1 MKLTNNSFK
10 FSTLIKTMEYKN
22 TKYNIYLPLIIAAAI
37 IVGIL
42 THKFFISNSSSA
54 YNMQDARNYNKL
66 DALLKI
72 IDQNYVDKIKSDSI
86 IEIIIPELLSELD
99 PHSTYITKEEMQA
112 VTESL
117 KGNFEGIGVQFNIQ
131 NDTVLI
137 VNIISGGPSEEVGI
151 LPGDRII
158 EVNDSIF
165 AGTGITNND
174 VFKKLK
180 GEKGSIVKLGIKR
193 HGIKELLY
201 FEIERNTIPY
211 YSVDAAI
218 MFDKNIGYIKI
229 NRFAGTTYAE
239 FMEAA
244 ADLKQQ
250 GMTKMVL
257 DLRQNGGGYLKAAV
271 DIVDEFLEKDK
282 LIVYTYGNART
293 KSEYFSTD
301 KGICKDIEL
310 EILIDSWSA
319 SASEI
324 VAGAIQDNDRGLII
338 GRRSF
343 GKGLVQEEFGFPDS
357 SGFRLTIARYYT
369 PSGRCIQKP
378 YGEDKDEY
386 YHDIM
391 NRASHGE
398 MQNEDSVNLDK
409 KKEYYTVSGK
419 VVYGGGGI
427 MPDIFIAADTS
438 SYSEYLQK
446 VTSKGY
452 IYQFAINYT
461 DKNRKTLNKFTNSK
475 ELSKYLEQQNVLQQ
489 FVTYASRKKIT
500 ASIKDFN
507 ISKKLIETKLKSYI
521 ARNIL
526 DDDAFYKI
534 NKESDL
540 ILIKAIEEYNFK

>member
-1 MKLTNNSFK
+1 
-10 FSTLIKTMEYKN
+10 MEYKN

-42 THKFFISNSSSA
+42 THKFFISDSSSS
-54 YNMQDARNYNKL
+54 YNMQNARNYNKL

-158 EVNDSIF
+158 EVNDSVF

-193 HGIKELLY
+193 HGVKELLY
-201 FEIERNTIPY
+201 FEIERNTIPF

-257 DLRQNGGGYLKAAV
+257 L
-271 DIVDEFLEKDK
+271 
-282 LIVYTYGNART
+282 
-293 KSEYFSTD
+293 
-301 KGICKDIEL
+301 
-310 EILIDSWSA
+310 
-319 SASEI
+319 
-324 VAGAIQDNDRGLII
+324 
-338 GRRSF
+338 
-343 GKGLVQEEFGFPDS
+343 
-357 SGFRLTIARYYT
+357 
-369 PSGRCIQKP
+369 
-378 YGEDKDEY
+378 
-386 YHDIM
+386 M
-391 NRASHGE
+391 
-398 MQNEDSVNLDK
+398 
-409 KKEYYTVSGK
+409 
-419 VVYGGGGI
+419 
-427 MPDIFIAADTS
+427 
-438 SYSEYLQK
+438 
-446 VTSKGY
+446 
-452 IYQFAINYT
+452 
-461 DKNRKTLNKFTNSK
+461 
-475 ELSKYLEQQNVLQQ
+475 
-489 FVTYASRKKIT
+489 
-500 ASIKDFN
+500 
-507 ISKKLIETKLKSYI
+507 
-521 ARNIL
+521 
-526 DDDAFYKI
+526 
-534 NKESDL
+534 
-540 ILIKAIEEYNFK
+540 